1 MPDKKSRAAYF
12 RDWRDNRRAAREA
25 RKAAGLAA
33 IDTMLERASV
43 AGPEVF
49 KGVLEQ
55 AHIAR
60 KALEAA

>member
-1 MPDKKSRAAYF
+1 MSENRNAYF
-12 RDWRDNRRAAREA
+12 REYQARRRIERQASKKVA
-25 RKAAGLAA
+25 LAA

-49 KGVLEQ
+49 RGVLEA
-55 AHIAR
+55 AHTAR